1 MDSESVTVKP
11 QKDNK
16 DKASW
21 WQVYVAIPAAIIA
34 LGAAGFSYLQTNAA
48 RQQNTVSEQQEL
60 VTLVSDIAQDPQ
72 IVTQESE
79 AFKGNQSAL
88 ANAVSGTNFTEL
100 TDSEEADYLIGLLH
114 GTGVTAIEYYETALG
129 IEASDSHT
137 RALSLLNSAVKEATN
152 DSDPRTLAN
161 AWYAEASISYNTG
174 NYSGYSQ
181 DLANAQ
187 NAFSASLGAT
197 PVQYDRNLIYL
208 KFFDASY
215 KAAADN
221 CAVATS
227 EINEANSMLKKLNI
241 NPSSADISIASQIL
255 KDCPHA

>member
-1 MDSESVTVKP
+1 MANNDR
-11 QKDNK
+11 
-16 DKASW
+16 AAW
-21 WQVYVAIPAAIIA
+21 WQVWVAIPVAVIA
-34 LGAAGFSYLQTNAA
+34 LVAAGFSLQQANAA

-100 TDSEEADYLIGLLH
+100 ADSEEADYLIGLLH
-114 GTGVTAIEYYETALG
+114 GAGVTAIEYYETALG

-137 RALSLLNSAVKEATN
+137 RALNLLNSAVQEATN

-161 AWYAEASISYNTG
+161 AWYAEASISYNIG
-174 NYSGYSQ
+174 NSSGYSE
-181 DLANAQ
+181 DLTHAQ

-197 PVQYDRNLIYL
+197 PIQYDRNLIYL

-215 KAAADN
+215 KAAARN
-221 CAVATS
+221 CMLATS
-227 EINEANSMLKKLNI
+227 EINDANSMLKKLNI
-241 NPSSADISIASQIL
+241 SPSSADISIMGEIL
-255 KDCPHA
+255 DDCPHA